1 MHRMLQAACA
11 IPATAALQEECGLPL
26 GLVVQPLTR
35 PEAPA
40 AAAPP
45 VSCWAADLAR
55 CARCAAYI
63 NALCDA
69 DDLGWACALCGCSND
84 FSSAASLR
92 R

>member
-55 CARCAAYI
+55 CAWCAAYI
-63 NALCDA
+63 NTLCDA
-69 DDLGWACALCGCSND
+69 DDHGWACALCGCSND